1 MKEPRIAELEQRV
14 ENLQFAIQ
22 ELTVLKDLAIAAGQ
36 TSDVDQMLDTIVE
49 KSIRAVRAEQGSILL
64 VTEEKDAPLKTL
76 IRHEDNKSRLMTYK
90 VSISI
95 TGWVLKHLKPLK
107 VDDLANDP
115 RFNVSEQESREIRS
129 LLCIPILSGARL
141 LGVLMVTN
149 KNGHEPF
156 SDSDLRLLTIIAS
169 QSGQLIRN
177 SQLQQEAFAKKEQ
190 ELAQQRLIARRL
202 QELDKLKD
210 ELLAAYDRFVPHEF
224 LRALG
229 RETIVDVQLGDQVHG
244 EMTVLFS
251 DIRAYS
257 TLAESMTPEENF
269 NFLNAYFRRVGPV
282 ISEHNGFVNQF
293 YGDGIMALYLGKPA
307 DAIAAAIEMHRRVES
322 YNRERREKGRVSLNI
337 GVGLHTGPLML
348 GIIGDENRLNAGV
361 VSDTVNT
368 ASRMEGLTKFYGAP
382 VVISENTLGRLDDP
396 QLFPHRFLGK
406 VRVKGKTKPLSV
418 FEITNANSQD
428 VYKLKQQSLNDFET
442 GMKYFFDREFT
453 NASVHFKKVLDV
465 NPQDKTAQFYLERS
479 ARYMVQGVGDNW
491 EGVET
496 LDSK

>member
-1 MKEPRIAELEQRV
+1 MKDPRIAELEQRV

-22 ELTVLKDLAIAAGQ
+22 ELTVLKDLAISAGQ
-36 TSDVDQMLDTIVE
+36 TTDINQMLDTIVE

-76 IRHEDNKSRLMTYK
+76 IRHEEYKSRLMTYK

-107 VDDLANDP
+107 VDDLASDA
-115 RFNVSEQESREIRS
+115 RFKVSEQESREIRS
-129 LLCIPILSGARL
+129 LLCIPIMFGARL

-177 SQLQQEAFAKKEQ
+177 SQLQQEALAKKEQ
-190 ELAQQRLIARRL
+190 ELEQQRLLARRL

-210 ELLAAYDRFVPHEF
+210 ELLVAYGRFVPHEF

-229 RETIVDVQLGDQVHG
+229 RETILDVQLGDQVHG

-251 DIRAYS
+251 DIRSYS
-257 TLAESMTPEENF
+257 TLSESMTPKENF
-269 NFLNAYFRRVGPV
+269 NFLNAYFRRVAPV
-282 ISEHNGFVNQF
+282 ISDHHGFVNQF
-293 YGDGIMALYLGKPA
+293 YGDGIMALYLGKSS
-307 DAIAAAIEMHRRVES
+307 DAIDAAIEMHRRVAE
-322 YNRERREKGRVSLNI
+322 YNEERRAKGRVPILI
-337 GVGLHTGPLML
+337 GVGLHTGSLMI

-382 VVISENTLGRLDDP
+382 LVISENTLKRIEDP
-396 QLFPHRFLGK
+396 RRYHHRFLGK
-406 VRVKGKTKPLSV
+406 VQVKGKTKPLEV
-418 FEITNANSQD
+418 FEIIEANGKEIFELKRKSQGD
-428 VYKLKQQSLNDFET
+428 YEAGL
-442 GMKYFFDREFT
+442 KYFFDREFT
-453 NASVHFKKVLDV
+453 SASVHFKRVLDM
-465 NPQDKTAQFYLERS
+465 NPQDKTAKFYLERS
-479 ARYMVQGVGDNW
+479 ALHMVQGVAESW

-496 LDSK
+496 MDSK